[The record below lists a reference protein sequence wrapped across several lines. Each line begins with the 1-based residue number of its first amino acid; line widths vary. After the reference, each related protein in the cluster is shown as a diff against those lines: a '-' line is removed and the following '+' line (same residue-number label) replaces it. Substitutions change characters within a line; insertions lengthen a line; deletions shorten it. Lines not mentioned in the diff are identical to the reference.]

1 MPNGLFPA
9 PINFFL
15 LLLKS
20 NIKILLLSGLAIYA
34 ILFFSS
40 KSIPA
45 GFFPP
50 LNDEIIL
57 YFSSSIKSILFVNW
71 LVINA
76 YDLSL
81 IKFGSSSEKQLNDMK
96 IIKKKSLF

>member
-1 MPNGLFPA
+1 MLITLTKLSYQLVTYINFLSTETLMPNGLFPA

-57 YFSSSIKSILFVNW
+57 YFSSSIKSILFVN
-71 LVINA
+71 
-76 YDLSL
+76 
-81 IKFGSSSEKQLNDMK
+81 
-96 IIKKKSLF
+96 